1 MACQALRRTVTRHG
15 TVTEM
20 RRSVEPVTD
29 FAGNGTAFV
38 LSSEL
43 LPREDVAETRRFDV
57 PDFSPGFV
65 VDGVISTAE
74 PRK

>member
-1 MACQALRRTVTRHG
+1 MCIYSTRLYI
-15 TVTEM
+15 V
-20 RRSVEPVTD
+20 S
-29 FAGNGTAFV
+29 GTAFV
-38 LSSEL
+38 VSSEL

-74 PRK
+74 PRRRLRSDLCP